1 MKTGQVRVVL
11 VAVIVSHCTGE
22 KCLPVLCTWSVS
34 SISYQEA
41 TLAISWQA
49 DRQTDRECLYRG
61 VISQA
66 TDKEE
71 TFSITIKVSKGR
83 AMIRLE
89 NKCMIYTIRLAA
101 LIPGRN
107 EVRMVPS
114 ISKLSMT
121 CSCSGS

>member
-41 TLAISWQA
+41 TLAISWQTGSVFC
-49 DRQTDRECLYRG
+49 TDRG

-89 NKCMIYTIRLAA
+89 NKCMIYTIRLAPR
-101 LIPGRN
+101 IPGRN